1 MTKQNEIK
9 PFLKRFLPQNVML
22 VLLATAFCFL
32 VGLFICMSEPPV
44 YVAKVAVSVKNSDGS
59 ALTTDERNRVV
70 LLLLSPTVYRATV
83 ASLDK
88 QNVPFTFQDFY
99 SAFVVNDNNDVILLS
114 FTNNNATNAELVLE
128 NALKVFYKQLASSHT
143 AEQQKI
149 ILDSRDQRN
158 QMLTTVLND
167 FGRFLRETIHEPD
180 QNDLYAAL
188 IAAIGNRVAYD
199 ATLSVLKNTEDTSQ
213 SPLNLEFIAND
224 PAVLMASTRLDKLT
238 AEIAHMQTQLGHD
251 HRQINA
257 MVAEQNTLAADL
269 NKKVGLA
276 IERLYTEADIA
287 RKTEIG
293 LREEWKKTDITRQK
307 NFDRELNRLEQ
318 KIQTIWQKYD
328 QDVEKAMYLKG
339 DRLLTANGAL
349 TVSKQTIFSRFG
361 SKLLLFTL
369 LALLFFTAIALLAK
383 KISSSREKN
392 RATCMIAEKIVH
404 PDDQPREEP
413 TPQPIKTRL
422 SFEQVLTSLNAT
434 NAQIVAVVGEK
445 AGQVSARLAMDLQS
459 KNKTVLLVDIS
470 TNEIGNL
477 IGPHRGFTDILT
489 GDAKIAEVI
498 YSDYDTGVDI
508 LPQGMA
514 SAVRAHDFVT
524 DIPKI
529 IDLLK
534 HKYSVILLAMA
545 VPPLFGIEEI
555 IDESDCV
562 VISAISTDDEEN
574 WRELFAKCSQ
584 TAVFS
589 LVEN

>member
-9 PFLKRFLPQNVML
+9 PFLKRFLPQNAML

-32 VGLFICMSEPPV
+32 VGLFICISEPPV

-59 ALTTDERNRVV
+59 ALTADERNRVV

-88 QNVPFTFQDFY
+88 QTVPFTFQDFY
-99 SAFVVNDNNDVILLS
+99 RAFVVNDNNGVILLS
-114 FTNNNATNAELVLE
+114 FTNNNATNAGRVLE
-128 NALKVFYKQLASSHT
+128 NALEVFYKQLASSHT
-143 AEQQKI
+143 AERQKI
-149 ILDSRDQRN
+149 IADSRDQRN
-158 QMLTTVLND
+158 QMLSTALND
-167 FGRFLRETIHEPD
+167 FGRFLRETVHEPD
-180 QNDLYAAL
+180 QNGLYAAL

-224 PAVLMASTRLDKLT
+224 PAVLTASTRLDKLT
-238 AEIAHMQTQLGHD
+238 AEIAHVQTQLGQD
-251 HRQINA
+251 HRQIAA
-257 MVAEQNTLAADL
+257 MVAEQNTLASELD
-269 NKKVGLA
+269 NKVALA
-276 IERLYTEADIA
+276 IERLYTEAEIA

-293 LREEWKKTDITRQK
+293 LREEWKETDITRQK
-307 NFDRELNRLEQ
+307 NFDQELNRLEQ
-318 KIQTIWQKYD
+318 KIQTIWHKYD

-339 DRLLTANGAL
+339 DGLLTANGAI

-369 LALLFFTAIALLAK
+369 LALLFFTAIVLLGEKILSRRKKNCAASMIAK
-383 KISSSREKN
+383 K
-392 RATCMIAEKIVH
+392 VVQ
-404 PDDQPREEP
+404 PDGKPSEQP
-413 TPQPIKTRL
+413 TAQPAKTRL
-422 SFEQVLTSLNAT
+422 GFEQVLTSLDGT

-498 YSDYDTGVDI
+498 YSDYDSGVDI

-514 SAVRAHDFVT
+514 SVVRAHDFVT
-524 DIPKI
+524 DIPEI

-545 VPPLFGIEEI
+545 APPPFGIEEI

-562 VISAISTDDEEN
+562 VISAGSTVDEEN
-574 WRELFAKCSQ
+574 WRELCAKYSQ